1 MQAQSDQLISKY
13 SVNQMYWNNQREMN
27 CSVLG
32 CYEYPKKMK
41 APNDKCG
48 GAVLTSDS
56 APASPLVL
64 FNIYPLSV
72 GLLEATGP

>member
-1 MQAQSDQLISKY
+1 
-13 SVNQMYWNNQREMN
+13 
-27 CSVLG
+27 
-32 CYEYPKKMK
+32 MK